1 MKRCSTL
8 RGRLTAW
15 FTLLLISF
23 GLMGGLGA
31 YIAAQQDP
39 DNFLDNQM
47 REIALDVVGSVD
59 DLAQMPPPPLMATDM
74 IVVQAWDSDGK
85 LLKSFPPGFD
95 LPRQPKTG
103 FASFETSEGGWRSY
117 TWVLDDGTVQVS
129 QQALVR
135 RKLALKAALPAIIT
149 TVLLIPMSWLLVRW
163 LVGRILSPV
172 DQVADQLLERQPES
186 TQQLA
191 APDVP
196 REIAPLV
203 GAMNEA
209 LGRVRDMLA
218 AQRRFV
224 SNAAHQ
230 LRTPLTA
237 LRIQVRNLR
246 QLSSK
251 AGASEILDEME
262 LGIRRMSAL
271 TGQLLALARAEAQP
285 PAEASQPA
293 LLPDVLQE
301 AVAVVVPQMESKNIA
316 LASAAI
322 PPVRIRAERHD
333 LVMIFSNLLDNAIR
347 YTPLGGR
354 VEIALWLDAWN
365 VTVEIA
371 DTGPGIPDGMLPRVF
386 DPFVRGS
393 HDQEGT
399 GLGLSI
405 VKALAARIGAQVRL
419 CNRQNRGGLVAR
431 VELPIVEEP
440 HIRDRHEDKAPSKP
454 DVCHRRNAPD

>member
-1 MKRCSTL
+1 MKRPSSL
-8 RGRLTAW
+8 RSRLTVW

-59 DLAQMPPPPLMATDM
+59 DFAQMPPPPLRTSDM
-74 IVVQAWDSDGK
+74 IVVQAWDPDGR
-85 LLKSFPPGFD
+85 LLRSFPPGFN
-95 LPRQPKTG
+95 LPRQSKTG
-103 FASFETSEGGWRSY
+103 FANFETPEGGWRSY

-129 QQALVR
+129 QRALVR

-149 TVLLIPMSWLLVRW
+149 TFLLVPMSWLLVRW

-172 DQVADQLLERQPES
+172 DHLADRLLARQPDGI
-186 TQQLA
+186 QQLT
-191 APDVP
+191 APDIP
-196 REIAPLV
+196 REIVPLV

-209 LGRVRDMLA
+209 LARVRDTLA

-237 LRIQVRNLR
+237 LRIQMRNLR
-246 QLSSK
+246 QLSN
-251 AGASEILDEME
+251 GAAAVEVLDEME

-271 TGQLLALARAEAQP
+271 TGQLLALARVETLP
-285 PAEASQPA
+285 PAEAAQPA
-293 LLPDVLQE
+293 SLPDVLQE
-301 AVAVVVPQMESKNIA
+301 ALAGVVPLAQSKDITLTA
-316 LASAAI
+316 EPI
-322 PPVRIRAERHD
+322 PLLRIRAEPHD
-333 LVMIFSNLLDNAIR
+333 LVMLFSNLLDNAIR
-347 YTPLGGR
+347 YTLPGGQ
-354 VEIALWLDAWN
+354 VEIGLRPYGRN

-371 DTGPGIPDGMLPRVF
+371 DTGPGIPDGMLARVF

-393 HDQEGT
+393 HEQEGT

-405 VKALAARIGAQVRL
+405 VKALAARIGAQVWL
-419 CNRQNRGGLVAR
+419 SNRQDGSGLVAW
-431 VELPIVEEP
+431 VELPIIQEP
-440 HIRDRHEDKAPSKP
+440 QNQREDKAPKMDACQSAE
-454 DVCHRRNAPD
+454 HTGLM